1 MINERF
7 SMYIYVDIMYI
18 RKEIQ
23 MKRGQAKAINAN
35 DRL

>member
-7 SMYIYVDIMYI
+7 SMYIYVDIMGI

-23 MKRGQAKAINAN
+23 MKRGEAKLISAN
-35 DRL
+35 GRL